1 MLNSVTLL
9 GERVKLIPLEELH
22 TEGLHEAA
30 KEPEIWSHLP
40 SKIQSIEDIKQ
51 LVKNAL
57 KSKESGQELPFVVL
71 DLETNL
77 IVGSTRFLD
86 ISVPNK
92 SLEIGWTWYNPS
104 VWRTRVNTECKYLL
118 LKHCFD
124 ELNFNRVQ
132 LKTDVRNQRSRTAI
146 LRLGAVQE
154 GILRKHMILP
164 DGFARDSVVF
174 SIIKEEWSSIKER
187 LEDFLTSHQVKN
199 AQLTSD
205 L

>member
-22 TEGLHEAA
+22 TEGLYEAA
-30 KEPEIWSHLP
+30 KVPEIWSHLP
-40 SKIQSIEDIKQ
+40 SKIQNIEDIKQ

-71 DLETNL
+71 DLETNS

-86 ISVPNK
+86 ISIPNK

-118 LKHCFD
+118 LKHCFE

-154 GILRKHMILP
+154 GIIRKHMILP
-164 DGFARDSVVF
+164 DGFARDSVIF
-174 SIIKEEWSSIKER
+174 SIIKEEWPSIKER

>member
-22 TEGLHEAA
+22 TEGLYEAA
-30 KEPEIWSHLP
+30 KVSEIWSHLL

-86 ISVPNK
+86 ISVQNK

-118 LKHCFD
+118 LKHCFE

-154 GILRKHMILP
+154 GIIRKHTILP
-164 DGFARDSVVF
+164 DGFARDSMIF
-174 SIIKEEWSSIKER
+174 SIIKEEWPSIKER
-187 LEDFLTSHQVKN
+187 LEGFLISHQVKN
-199 AQLTSD
+199 AQLASD

>member
-9 GERVKLIPLEELH
+9 GDRVKLIPLEELH
-22 TEGLHEAA
+22 TEGLYEAA
-30 KEPEIWSHLP
+30 KSPEIWSHLP

-57 KSKESGQELPFVVL
+57 KSKEIGQELPFVVL
-71 DLETNL
+71 DLETNS

-118 LKHCFD
+118 LKHCFE

-154 GILRKHMILP
+154 GIIRKHMILP

-174 SIIKEEWSSIKER
+174 SIIKEEWPSIKER

>member
-22 TEGLHEAA
+22 TEGLYEAA
-30 KEPEIWSHLP
+30 KAPEIWSHLP

-71 DLETNL
+71 DLETNSIL
-77 IVGSTRFLD
+77 GSTRFLD

-92 SLEIGWTWYNPS
+92 SIEIGWTWYNPS

-118 LKHCFD
+118 LKHCFE

-154 GILRKHMILP
+154 GIIRKHMILP

-174 SIIKEEWSSIKER
+174 SIIKEEWPSIKER
-187 LEDFLTSHQVKN
+187 LEDFLTSHRVKN

>member
-22 TEGLHEAA
+22 TEGLYEAA
-30 KEPEIWSHLP
+30 KVSEIWSHLL

-86 ISVPNK
+86 ISVQNK

-118 LKHCFD
+118 LKHCFE

-154 GILRKHMILP
+154 GIIRKHMILP
-164 DGFARDSVVF
+164 DGFARDSMIF
-174 SIIKEEWSSIKER
+174 SIIKEEWPSIKER
-187 LEDFLTSHQVKN
+187 LEGFLISHQVKN
-199 AQLTSD
+199 AQLASD

>member
-22 TEGLHEAA
+22 TEGLYEAA
-30 KEPEIWSHLP
+30 KAPEIWSHLP

-71 DLETNL
+71 DLETTS

-118 LKHCFD
+118 LKHCFE

-154 GILRKHMILP
+154 GIIRKHMILP

-174 SIIKEEWSSIKER
+174 SIIKEEWPSIKER